1 MNLDNIVDLI
11 DTIVINKYLANLIQ
25 FSDMQ
30 QANADCYQDGTVNE
44 QDATALMQFVIFLI
58 DDLPVPSTE

>member
-1 MNLDNIVDLI
+1 MNLDNIVDLK

-30 QANADCYQDGTVNE
+30 KVNADCYQDGTVNE
-44 QDATALMQFVIFLI
+44 QDATTLMQFVIFLI